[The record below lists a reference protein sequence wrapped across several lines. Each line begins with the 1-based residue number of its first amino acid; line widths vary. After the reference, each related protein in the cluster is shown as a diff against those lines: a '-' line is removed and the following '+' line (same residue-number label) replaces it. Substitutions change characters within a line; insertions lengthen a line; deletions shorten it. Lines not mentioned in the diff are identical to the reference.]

1 MHAYINRIHVC
12 VEYMYEYMYEYY
24 IHEWNKFYYMD
35 SLYRNNFFCFAFF
48 KTLFFSFFYFF
59 LNCVAWSVT
68 QARYYRYCRRLPLP
82 RELQFFQTNI
92 FRNSFFN
99 KRYLKKLND
108 GQIPFWRSPQHQLF
122 VQPFSYPWHIW
133 LSWQQW
139 FYRQPCVWHRLC
151 VVVLRQQQ

>member
-1 MHAYINRIHVC
+1 MYVWSTCTSTCTSTTFMNGISFITWTVCTRVHV
-12 VEYMYEYMYEYY
+12 
-24 IHEWNKFYYMD
+24 H
-35 SLYRNNFFCFAFF
+35 RNNFFCFAFF